1 MNIEEQVVEH
11 LRLHLIQVIKENQ
24 FNLQHPRVIEM
35 SEQLDTLIE
44 QYYFN
49 NENGTS
55 RNLNKPDIATGR

>member
-1 MNIEEQVVEH
+1 MNIEEQVEH

-44 QYYFN
+44 QYYFK
-49 NENGTS
+49 NENGTNHN
-55 RNLNKPDIATGR
+55 RNKPDIATGR